1 MNTFQS
7 MVALLG
13 RICLGLLF
21 LWAGV
26 AKLQGLEGTMAYM
39 ASKHMPFIYFFLPA
53 AIAIQIFGALS
64 LITGYYARWGA
75 AVLIIF
81 IIPASIIFHDF
92 WNLEGSER
100 LTEMIMFMKD
110 VGVLGGLLGIL
121 AFGPG
126 TYAMHACT
134 RCHQSHQKT

>member
-7 MVALLG
+7 IVALLG

-21 LWAGV
+21 LWSGV

-39 ASKHMPFIYFFLPA
+39 ASKHMPFIPFFLTA
-53 AIAIQIFGALS
+53 AIAIQILGALS
-64 LITGYYARWGA
+64 LILGYQARWGA
-75 AVLIIF
+75 ALLIIF

-92 WNLEGSER
+92 WNLTGNER
-100 LTEMIMFMKD
+100 LTEMIIFMKD
-110 VGVLGGLLGIL
+110 IGVLGGLLGIL

-126 TYAMHACT
+126 KYALHNTCWQ
-134 RCHQSHQKT
+134 CHQKQL

>member
-7 MVALLG
+7 LAALLG
-13 RICLGLLF
+13 RICIGLLF

-39 ASKHMPFIYFFLPA
+39 ASKHMPFISFFLPA
-53 AIAIQIFGALS
+53 AIAIQVLGALS

-75 AVLIIF
+75 AMLIIF

-110 VGVLGGLLGIL
+110 VGVLGGLLGIV

-126 TYAMHACT
+126 KYALNSCI
-134 RCHQSHQKT
+134 RCHPKDLK